1 MRGTANELRTEKLC
15 EWREILNILSFRG
28 VDFSIFVQYFRFIQV
43 FILIILR
50 NTYSGCAIKLSNIS
64 FTSSMINSIFPNGH
78 KNPPVYG
85 WISRLSTF
93 LEVFLHFM
101 ISSINGDTEDLL
113 TRRTNKTFLLLLV
126 DFARIGPPLMEYN
139 FNPIIRYTN
148 VWMRFGRVFFWSPSF
163 SHHLLRFARCNP
175 IKVCQPSK

>member
-1 MRGTANELRTEKLC
+1 MGNYVKTRWDGAQDSEWALARIRRLSLLRKCFNWASKARTCAERRMNCARKSSASGGKFKIFELSKGL
-15 EWREILNILSFRG
+15 
-28 VDFSIFVQYFRFIQV
+28 
-43 FILIILR
+43 
-50 NTYSGCAIKLSNIS
+50 
-64 FTSSMINSIFPNGH
+64 IFPFLY
-78 KNPPVYG
+78 KNPPVYD

-126 DFARIGPPLMEYN
+126 DFVRIGPPPMEYN

-175 IKVCQPSK
+175 IKVYQAK